1 MVTVSNSGPGTA
13 KGVTLT
19 DPMPTGVAWSIDG
32 STGNPGAFALSGGS
46 PQQLTLAGQPISL
59 ASGGSLTVHVT
70 AQTSAQAC
78 ATYDN
83 TASVSTTNDGAD
95 QAETGRA
102 SCRANIHIT
111 EVADAT
117 SVNAGDAIGFTV
129 TITHPG
135 EGTAKG

>member
-19 DPMPTGVAWSIDG
+19 DPMPAGVAWSIDG
-32 STGNPGAFALSGGS
+32 STGNPAAFALSGGS

-59 ASGGSLTVHVT
+59 ASGGSLSVHVT

-83 TASVSTTNDGAD
+83 TASVSAKNTSEL
-95 QAETGRA
+95 QAQTEIICSQRQ
-102 SCRANIHIT
+102 IHIT
-111 EVADAT
+111 KTADAA
-117 SVNAGDAIGFTV
+117 SVDAGDPIGFTV
-129 TITHPG
+129 TV
-135 EGTAKG
+135 